1 MSEPLPSHSQ
11 HTSLLAL
18 EEEAAGLLAL
28 PPTSAAVSSADEP
41 SERAESPLPALQ
53 PLAEAAR
60 AYAARK
66 DSPNTRRAYA
76 SDWYLF
82 ERWCLRQGL
91 DPLVPDP
98 RIVGLFLAAAA
109 DGHGL
114 PKVSVATLER
124 RLAALTT
131 RYRSAGT
138 PLGRD
143 DRHITDVMAGIRR
156 SHARPPRQKEA
167 VLGEDL
173 LAMVATLEADLRG
186 LRDKA
191 ILLLGFA
198 GGLRRSEIVGLDCGP
213 RQTTDGAGWIEIL
226 AEGAL
231 LTVRGKTGWRT
242 VEVGRGSSERSCPV
256 AALATWLRLGRIAHG
271 PVFRSI
277 SGPKG
282 AVSAARLSD
291 KHVVRL
297 VKRTAMAAGLRGD
310 LPESERALAFAGH
323 SLRAG
328 LASSAEVEEALVQRQ
343 LGHASA
349 EMTRR
354 YQRRRER
361 FRVNLTKASGL

>member
-1 MSEPLPSHSQ
+1 MTEPLPSYSQ
-11 HTSLLAL
+11 QTSEPAV
-18 EEEAAGLLAL
+18 EEAAGLPAVA
-28 PPTSAAVSSADEP
+28 PTSDAVSGADEP
-41 SERAESPLPALQ
+41 RERAGSPLPALQ

-76 SDWYLF
+76 SDWLLF

-114 PKVSVATLER
+114 TKVSVATLER

-131 RYRSAGT
+131 RYRSAGR
-138 PLGRD
+138 PLARD

-173 LAMVATLEADLRG
+173 LAMVATLAADLRG

-198 GGLRRSEIVGLDCGP
+198 GGLRRSEIVG
-213 RQTTDGAGWIEIL
+213 
-226 AEGAL
+226 
-231 LTVRGKTGWRT
+231 
-242 VEVGRGSSERSCPV
+242 
-256 AALATWLRLGRIAHG
+256 
-271 PVFRSI
+271 SI
-277 SGPKG
+277 
-282 AVSAARLSD
+282 AARA
-291 KHVVRL
+291 RR
-297 VKRTAMAAGLRGD
+297 RTA
-310 LPESERALAFAGH
+310 
-323 SLRAG
+323 RAG
-328 LASSAEVEEALVQRQ
+328 SRSW
-343 LGHASA
+343 
-349 EMTRR
+349 RR
-354 YQRRRER
+354 VRC
-361 FRVNLTKASGL
+361 

>member
-1 MSEPLPSHSQ
+1 MADSLFPHPR
-11 HTSLLAL
+11 HTYAPAP
-18 EEEAAGLLAL
+18 EETAGL
-28 PPTSAAVSSADEP
+28 PAVPVTADEVSGTTEP
-41 SERAESPLPALQ
+41 AGYTGSPPLALQ
-53 PLAEAAR
+53 PLAEASR

-76 SDWYLF
+76 GDWHLF

-98 RIVGLFLAAAA
+98 SIVGLFLAAAA

-138 PLGRD
+138 PLARG

-186 LRDKA
+186 LRDRA
-191 ILLLGFA
+191 ILLVGFA

-231 LTVRGKTGWRT
+231 LTVRGKTGWRA

-256 AALATWLRLGRIAHG
+256 VALETWLRLGRIAHG

-277 SGPKG
+277 SGAKG
-282 AVSAARLSD
+282 AVAAARLSD

-297 VKRTAMAAGLRGD
+297 VKHTALAAGLRGD
-310 LPESERALAFAGH
+310 LPEGERALAFAGH